1 MHLDNTI
8 GHSNLAYVRLA
19 YERTD
24 GMGVDG
30 EAAEAGTGRDRNASG
45 ISETEAL
52 VSCCR
57 SNNIMLSGSHCQQML
72 ASQIC
77 DGIFGETIQ

>member
-1 MHLDNTI
+1 MTGNSNTGI
-8 GHSNLAYVRLA
+8 LLAD
-19 YERTD
+19 ERTEWEF
-24 GMGVDG
+24 MVKQFM
-30 EAAEAGTGRDRNASG
+30 AGTGRDRNASG
-45 ISETEAL
+45 TSETDAL

-77 DGIFGETIQ
+77 DGIFEETIK